1 MLVIVA
7 ASRACKSA
15 IFIKRSKVRK
25 VNHAF
30 LPEGIRIEGLL
41 PCLVSQLAPL
51 TELPYSGY
59 YSIRGKFLA
68 PVVVLNIVGKV
79 KTDNKHYF
87 TVVHDKLFRRVV
99 L

>member
-7 ASRACKSA
+7 VSRACKIA

-25 VNHAF
+25 FNHVF
-30 LPEGIRIEGLL
+30 LPEGIQIKDHL

-51 TELPYSGY
+51 ANLTYSGY
-59 YSIRGKFLA
+59 YSSWGKFSA

-79 KTDNKHYF
+79 RYP
-87 TVVHDKLFRRVV
+87 
-99 L
+99 